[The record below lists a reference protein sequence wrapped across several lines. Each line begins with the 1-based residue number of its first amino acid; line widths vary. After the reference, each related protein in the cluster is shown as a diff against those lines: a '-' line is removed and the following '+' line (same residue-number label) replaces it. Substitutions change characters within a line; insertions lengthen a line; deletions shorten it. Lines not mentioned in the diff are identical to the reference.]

1 MTDASFG
8 ENFDPLV
15 PEDLRAIIGV
25 VLDLVYYRQS
35 PIGEDLA
42 RAAWVELTVAV
53 RNLPEA
59 KQ

>member
-1 MTDASFG
+1 MTDPSIG
-8 ENFDPLV
+8 ENYDALV
-15 PEDLRAIIGV
+15 PEDLRAIISV
-25 VLDLVYYRQS
+25 VMDLVFYRRS